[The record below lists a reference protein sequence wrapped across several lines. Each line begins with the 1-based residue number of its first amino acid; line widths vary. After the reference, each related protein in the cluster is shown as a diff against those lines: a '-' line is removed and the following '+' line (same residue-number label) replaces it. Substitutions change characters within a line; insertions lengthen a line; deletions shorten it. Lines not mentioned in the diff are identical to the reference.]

1 MSAPASTVI
10 LTALT
15 HLITQW
21 SSPRVQSQYAE
32 AAGVR
37 IEPGDIPVV
46 YALGMQ
52 GNLRSSAL
60 ADRLRLTRPTMSKQ
74 LHRLGAAGLIVRR
87 PDPEDGRASFVGL
100 SDTGRAAYDALVA
113 RGIAAVETA
122 LGAWSPAERQHFADL
137 TRRFV
142 TGVGVD
148 IPDTSQKE
156 E

>member
-1 MSAPASTVI
+1 MSTPASTAI

-15 HLITQW
+15 RLMTQW

-32 AAGVR
+32 AAGVN
-37 IEPGDIPVV
+37 IDSGDIAIV
-46 YALGMQ
+46 YTLGMQ

-74 LHRLGAAGLIVRR
+74 LHRLESTGLIVRR
-87 PDPEDGRASFVGL
+87 PDPEDGRASFIDL
-100 SDTGRAAYDALVA
+100 SEAGRAAYGALVS
-113 RGIAAVETA
+113 RGIAAIETA
-122 LGAWSPAERQHFADL
+122 IGDWSPDDREHFAEL
-137 TRRFV
+137 ARRFV
-142 TGVGVD
+142 TSVGVD